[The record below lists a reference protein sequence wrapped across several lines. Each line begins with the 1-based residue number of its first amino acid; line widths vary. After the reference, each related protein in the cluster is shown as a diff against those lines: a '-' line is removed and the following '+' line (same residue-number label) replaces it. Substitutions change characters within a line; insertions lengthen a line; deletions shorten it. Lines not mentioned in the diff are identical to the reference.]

1 MIFPQQ
7 MKITCCHS
15 LACYSHYRFYPSGE
29 SEASADS
36 NNRPS
41 HQLYNPDQSDYNSL
55 KDTTL
60 IANSEMLDNTSSTKE
75 CLEMV
80 PLDQQSHESANQ
92 SVNGLDH
99 QNTANVVDQSKKLCE
114 DSSEK
119 SVKTDFSDEVL
130 QSQVEFTGK
139 DNLVDN
145 DQLTTDLGD
154 LSELSDQS
162 ELTDTKDASE
172 NSLKVQPIYKQQIQ
186 PTAIV
191 VSNFTCTY
199 VMFVL

>member
-1 MIFPQQ
+1 
-7 MKITCCHS
+7 
-15 LACYSHYRFYPSGE
+15 
-29 SEASADS
+29 
-36 NNRPS
+36 
-41 HQLYNPDQSDYNSL
+41 
-55 KDTTL
+55 
-60 IANSEMLDNTSSTKE
+60 MLENTSSTEE

-80 PLDQQSHESANQ
+80 PLDQQNHEGPNQ
-92 SVNGLDH
+92 SVNGVDN
-99 QNTANVVDQSKKLCE
+99 QDTADVVNQSEEICE

-119 SVKTDFSDEVL
+119 LVKTDFSDEAL
-130 QSQVEFTGK
+130 QSQVDFTGR
-139 DNLVDN
+139 DSLVDN